1 MTLLKAFP
9 VAGTLAVIMAQ
20 TVAAQVA
27 SPSADESS
35 KPSLSDVAQR
45 AGSSSLAQPVSDDNG
60 IQFSTNQDASSVTA
74 KWSWK
79 GPSAFLD
86 NIAVTGSVPL
96 TSGAT
101 AVNVGSLDTMANG
114 AWVGLTASGINV
126 LGRST
131 TVDENARQALCTEHW
146 KHVNATGGNVDTT
159 KTCQLSDLLAPS
171 DWQLRREYEQLFF
184 AGPVLLWGLTG
195 KFGYQQY
202 KFFAQ
207 PSLAADVLRTTPWSF
222 GGYFAYQPG
231 VVSNTLVTASYQHQY
246 GYDPGSAKI
255 ACPPGSS
262 GGKGCVEGTIGPPP
276 PQTKDLFTLDLR
288 HRFITQVS
296 WLPDVAVEISPSY
309 DARSHIWAIDSPL
322 YFIGDGKGALSG
334 GLDLGWRSDKHHVT
348 VGLFVKK
355 PFGLSPG

>member
-114 AWVGLTASGINV
+114 AWVGLTASGI
-126 LGRST
+126 
-131 TVDENARQALCTEHW
+131 
-146 KHVNATGGNVDTT
+146 
-159 KTCQLSDLLAPS
+159 
-171 DWQLRREYEQLFF
+171 
-184 AGPVLLWGLTG
+184 
-195 KFGYQQY
+195 
-202 KFFAQ
+202 
-207 PSLAADVLRTTPWSF
+207 
-222 GGYFAYQPG
+222 
-231 VVSNTLVTASYQHQY
+231 
-246 GYDPGSAKI
+246 
-255 ACPPGSS
+255 
-262 GGKGCVEGTIGPPP
+262 
-276 PQTKDLFTLDLR
+276 
-288 HRFITQVS
+288 
-296 WLPDVAVEISPSY
+296 
-309 DARSHIWAIDSPL
+309 
-322 YFIGDGKGALSG
+322 
-334 GLDLGWRSDKHHVT
+334 
-348 VGLFVKK
+348 
-355 PFGLSPG
+355 